1 MADFASKSLLL
12 ATGVAGDTCVVS
24 NVVLRING
32 ASVKYFESI
41 PTAVLLGSIGAPELA
56 SSGVT
61 LGVYGDSTNIP
72 QITVDAD
79 GRITAASNIAVSIP
93 LGGVSADAGQ
103 QLTLGTDSKP
113 LATGLA
119 TAAAL
124 AAEVT
129 ARTDNDITAAAV
141 AAGTLTLTR
150 ASGNLTAALPAAVTV
165 VDDLVTGGTTAALS
179 AQQGVALTAADI
191 ASGVV
196 SGNTLTLTLKGGGTV
211 TVDVTS
217 LAADI
222 HVVSGSYNAGT
233 GNIDFLTST
242 TPLNDF
248 SVPASALLP
257 VSVNHSIIGNGST
270 TPLSLVSDQ
279 ATPAGSLAY
288 GTSAAGAKGWVDVNA
303 LLDPTNNGVPAT
315 GTYVL
320 GYINGVGPQLVPVV

>member
-1 MADFASKSLLL
+1 MADFATKSLLL
-12 ATGVAGDTCVVS
+12 AGGVAADTCLAAS
-24 NVVLRING
+24 VVLRVSGGGVKYLENIP
-32 ASVKYFESI
+32 ASVS
-41 PTAVLLGSIGAPELA
+41 AGAIGAVELA
-56 SSGVT
+56 SSGVA
-61 LGVYGDSTNIP
+61 LGTYGDAVNIP
-72 QITVDAD
+72 QVTIDAD
-79 GRITAASNIAVSIP
+79 GRVTAATNIAVSIP
-93 LGGVSADAGQ
+93 PSGVSADAGQ

-113 LATGLA
+113 LAMGLA

-129 ARTDNDITAAAV
+129 A
-141 AAGTLTLTR
+141 
-150 ASGNLTAALPAAVTV
+150 
-165 VDDLVTGGTTAALS
+165 
-179 AQQGVALTAADI
+179 LTAADI
-191 ASGVV
+191 ASGAVA
-196 SGNTLTLTLKGGGTV
+196 GNTLTLTLKGGGTV

-233 GNIDFLTST
+233 GNIDFVTST